1 MRLSIGRLLE
11 SPGILPGLVRPNPTG
26 SHHNPSHIELTYHF
40 DGRRYR
46 YEIGWDERAIVE
58 ENLYLLR
65 PTTET
70 RLIHR
75 WHDEETKTAQVDYD
89 KHAMTMDDDTKYVIK
104 TSLLRS

>member
-1 MRLSIGRLLE
+1 MDITKCDIQELVTELRDDKTD
-11 SPGILPGLVRPNPTG
+11 PLPYHPFALDPTG

-75 WHDEETKTAQVDYD
+75 WHDEETKTA
-89 KHAMTMDDDTKYVIK
+89 
-104 TSLLRS
+104 

>member
-1 MRLSIGRLLE
+1 MYFRLD
-11 SPGILPGLVRPNPTG
+11 PTG
-26 SHHNPSHIELTYHF
+26 SHHNPSRIELTYHF

-46 YEIGWDERAIVE
+46 YEIVWDERAIME

-75 WHDEETKTAQVDYD
+75 WHDEETKTAQVD
-89 KHAMTMDDDTKYVIK
+89 
-104 TSLLRS
+104 